1 MEGVKLAKVG
11 GAYLVKAI
19 LYHEKTPSSIGI
31 SSVVAGERYWLSG
44 VFLSISFLL
53 AFVKLAEEVLSNEL
67 LVFDQVV
74 TGYINLLNGSI
85 MTQVM
90 QGITVMG
97 SAVTLILLA
106 LITICYFG
114 RFLNHDFVMNMIIV
128 ALAGSWL
135 ANEFLK
141 WVFQRSRP
149 PELMRL
155 IDATGYSFPSGHAMV
170 SFAFYGLLIY
180 LLWFNLGSGKLKY
193 FWAVFLS
200 VLVLAIGMSRIYLG
214 VHYPSDVVAGFA
226 AGGVWLV
233 GCILCFRSLHNYR
246 VPRYTGQRFT
256 RGEADLSTNIN
267 TKADLNI

>member
-1 MEGVKLAKVG
+1 MR
-11 GAYLVKAI
+11 AI
-19 LYHEKTPSSIGI
+19 IYQDKTLSN
-31 SSVVAGERYWLSG
+31 SVRQSGVAGEGYWLNS
-44 VFLSISFLL
+44 VLLSLCFLL
-53 AFVKLAEEVLSNEL
+53 VFVKLAGEVLSNEL
-67 LVFDQVV
+67 LAFDRVV
-74 TGYINLLNGSI
+74 MGYINLLNGPL
-85 MTQVM
+85 MTQAM

-106 LITICYFG
+106 LMIICYFG
-114 RFLNHDFVMNMIIV
+114 KFLNHHFAINMIIA

-155 IDATGYSFPSGHAMV
+155 IDASGYSFPSGHAMV
-170 SFAFYGLLIY
+170 SFTFYGLLIY
-180 LLWFNLGSGKLKY
+180 LLWFNLGSGKLRY

-226 AGGVWLV
+226 AGGVWLA
-233 GCILCFRSLHNYR
+233 GCILGFPYPDQH
-246 VPRYTGQRFT
+246 
-256 RGEADLSTNIN
+256 I
-267 TKADLNI
+267 